1 MENMKIKYVIATVDA
16 VLCTALAASFLHH
29 FHSWVIAGLWFAV
42 GCVRVVSD
50 LK

>member
-1 MENMKIKYVIATVDA
+1 MKGKYVVAMVDA
-16 VLCTALAASFLHH
+16 TLCIALAASFLHH

-42 GCVRVVSD
+42 GCMRVISD